1 MIYEWKKQE
10 KEIYLPKAQPVQ
22 VTVPS
27 QKFISLKGK
36 GDPNSH
42 EFSEKISV
50 LFPAA
55 YSIKSLY
62 KKYCKST
69 ALENIYDN
77 YSVNPLE
84 AVWDLTEEGKQAGRF
99 IKSELIYEMM
109 IAIPDFVPEEIIAEG
124 IDNVKKKK
132 QNPLLNELSL
142 ITTEEHQ
149 SVQILHV
156 GSYDQEPASFKLMD
170 EFCLNH
176 NLRRI
181 QDTHKEIYI
190 VVKTV
195 IQANLKTVLRYD
207 VCQK

>member
-1 MIYEWKKQE
+1 MQ
-10 KEIYLPKAQPVQ
+10 
-22 VTVPS
+22 
-27 QKFISLKGK
+27 
-36 GDPNSH
+36 
-42 EFSEKISV
+42 
-50 LFPAA
+50 
-55 YSIKSLY
+55 
-62 KKYCKST
+62 
-69 ALENIYDN
+69 
-77 YSVNPLE
+77 
-84 AVWDLTEEGKQAGRF
+84 R
-99 IKSELIYEMM
+99 EL
-109 IAIPDFVPEEIIAEG
+109 
-124 IDNVKKKK
+124 NVKKKK